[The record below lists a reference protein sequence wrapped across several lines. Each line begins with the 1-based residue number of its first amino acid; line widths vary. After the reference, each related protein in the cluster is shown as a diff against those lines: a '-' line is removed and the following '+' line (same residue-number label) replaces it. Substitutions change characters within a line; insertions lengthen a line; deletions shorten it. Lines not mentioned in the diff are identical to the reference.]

1 MPPASGADTRQQSP
15 PLPRADCPEN
25 AADKTRSAFAAH
37 PLSCPILQVSAR
49 CLLPAVRCSLPT
61 GETPARPCSPLP
73 AQTAQSQVLPAP
85 AQTIAAARLIS
96 TQVPPQRWAC
106 CAAQSSPRRD
116 QDTPRLSRPANPV
129 GGWNDKNP

>member
-37 PLSCPILQVSAR
+37 PLSCPFLQVSAR

-61 GETPARPCSPLP
+61 GETPVRPCSPLQ

-85 AQTIAAARLIS
+85 AQTIAAAPPIFNS
-96 TQVPPQRWAC
+96 TPTQRWGG
-106 CAAQSSPRRD
+106 CASQA
-116 QDTPRLSRPANPV
+116 L
-129 GGWNDKNP
+129 